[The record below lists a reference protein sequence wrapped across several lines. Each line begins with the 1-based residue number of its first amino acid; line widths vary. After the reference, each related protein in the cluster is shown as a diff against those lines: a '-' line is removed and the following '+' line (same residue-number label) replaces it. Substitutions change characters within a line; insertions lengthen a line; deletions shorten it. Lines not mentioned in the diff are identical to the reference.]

1 MERAGTDEAS
11 GKAMLEMSEF
21 PPFSCKRWVLRK
33 VHVTA
38 RFINQWGE
46 VSGHLPKGQHR
57 ALDFRT
63 VPC

>member
-11 GKAMLEMSEF
+11 GKAMLGMSEA
-21 PPFSCKRWVLRK
+21 PPFSYKDWVLRK
-33 VHVTA
+33 VDVIA

-46 VSGHLPKGQHR
+46 ASGHLPIGQHR
-57 ALDFRT
+57 VLHFRT